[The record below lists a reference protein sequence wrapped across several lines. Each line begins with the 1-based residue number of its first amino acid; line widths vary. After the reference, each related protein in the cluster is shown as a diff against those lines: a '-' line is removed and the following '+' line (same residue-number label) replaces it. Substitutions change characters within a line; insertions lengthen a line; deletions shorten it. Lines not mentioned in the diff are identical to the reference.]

1 MLLSRKPLRRHD
13 KGDALLLRPLC
24 VCMYQLAHNRA
35 NRPYDVK
42 RSMLLVLIPQRS
54 DHKVLP
60 SRVVCV
66 RASMGRRSSYF
77 Q

>member
-1 MLLSRKPLRRHD
+1 MLLSRKPLRRRD

-42 RSMLLVLIPQRS
+42 RSMLLVLIPLWS
-54 DHKVLP
+54 D
-60 SRVVCV
+60 
-66 RASMGRRSSYF
+66 